1 MRSRVMRVKSRYR
14 QLVVRKPL
22 EHEVSVFAEKIVRG
36 YGGTKADR
44 LKLRLLARDVLRLLK
59 PVMSYRDLY
68 SITGLPES
76 VLCRYVKGSI
86 LPSFEQAVRILAK
99 IALSVDL
106 NYLLKDLVEQE
117 KSPVIDLLRVLKDPY
132 IARLLATIVMLELV
146 GKEITKIV
154 ATAEAVLPIVSLISV
169 EFNAPVV
176 LVKRRS
182 YPGVQYYSTTIMK
195 SPKDIE
201 SLFVDRDLISKKDR
215 LLVVADVVYT
225 GRTLEAVLQ
234 ILEKSKAEV
243 VDVIAVLGLGRH
255 WEERLKPYNV
265 KVLSVVPFEL

>member
-1 MRSRVMRVKSRYR
+1 MRVRARLRK
-14 QLVVRKPL
+14 LVVKKPL
-22 EHEVSVFAEKIVRG
+22 EHEVAAFAEKIVKA

-68 SITGLPES
+68 SLTGLPES

-86 LPSFEQAVRILAK
+86 LPSFEQAVKILAK
-99 IALSVDL
+99 ITLSIDL
-106 NYLLKDLVEQE
+106 NYLLKELVEQE
-117 KSPVIDLLRVLKDPY
+117 KSPVVDLLRVLKDPY
-132 IARLLATIVMLELV
+132 ISKLLAIIVMLELV
-146 GKEITKIV
+146 GKEITRIV
-154 ATAEAVLPIVSLISV
+154 ATAEAVLPIASLLSI
-169 EFNAPVV
+169 EFNAPII
-176 LVKRRS
+176 LVKRKS
-182 YPGVQYYSTTIMK
+182 YPGIQYYSTTIMK

-201 SLFVDRDLISKKDR
+201 SLYIDRDLISKKDK

-234 ILEKSKAEV
+234 ILEKSRAEII
-243 VDVIAVLGLGRH
+243 DVIAILGLGRL

-265 KVLSVVPFEL
+265 KLLSIVPFEI

>member
-1 MRSRVMRVKSRYR
+1 MRVRARLRK
-14 QLVVRKPL
+14 LVVKKPL
-22 EHEVSVFAEKIVRG
+22 EHEVAAFAEKIVKA

-68 SITGLPES
+68 SLTGLPES

-86 LPSFEQAVRILAK
+86 LPSFEQAVKILAK
-99 IALSVDL
+99 ITLSIDL
-106 NYLLKDLVEQE
+106 NYLLKELVEQE
-117 KSPVIDLLRVLKDPY
+117 KSPVVDLLRVLKDPY
-132 IARLLATIVMLELV
+132 ISKLLAIIVMLELV
-146 GKEITKIV
+146 GKEITRIV
-154 ATAEAVLPIVSLISV
+154 ATAEAVLPIASLLSI
-169 EFNAPVV
+169 EFNAPII
-176 LVKRRS
+176 LVKRKS
-182 YPGVQYYSTTIMK
+182 YPGIQYYSTTIMK

-201 SLFVDRDLISKKDR
+201 SLYIDRDLISKKDK

-234 ILEKSKAEV
+234 ILEKSRAEIT
-243 VDVIAVLGLGRH
+243 DVIAILGLGRL

-265 KVLSVVPFEL
+265 KLLSIVPFEI

>member
-1 MRSRVMRVKSRYR
+1 MRVRARLRK
-14 QLVVRKPL
+14 LVVKKPL
-22 EHEVSVFAEKIVRG
+22 EHEVAAFAEKIVKAYSR
-36 YGGTKADR
+36 TKADR

-68 SITGLPES
+68 SLTGLPES

-86 LPSFEQAVRILAK
+86 LPSFEQAVKILAK
-99 IALSVDL
+99 ITLSIDL
-106 NYLLKDLVEQE
+106 NYLLKELVEQE

-132 IARLLATIVMLELV
+132 ISKLLAIIVMLELV

-154 ATAEAVLPIVSLISV
+154 ATAEAVLPIASLLSI
-169 EFNAPVV
+169 EFNAPII
-176 LVKRRS
+176 LVKRKS
-182 YPGVQYYSTTIMK
+182 YPGIQYYSTTIMK

-201 SLFVDRDLISKKDR
+201 SLYIDRDLISKKDK

-234 ILEKSKAEV
+234 ILEKSRAEIT
-243 VDVIAVLGLGRH
+243 DVIAILGLGRL

-265 KVLSVVPFEL
+265 KVLSIVLFEI

>member
-1 MRSRVMRVKSRYR
+1 MRVRARLRK
-14 QLVVRKPL
+14 LVVKKPL
-22 EHEVSVFAEKIVRG
+22 EHEVAAFAEKIVKA
-36 YGGTKADR
+36 YCGTKADR

-68 SITGLPES
+68 SLTGLPES

-86 LPSFEQAVRILAK
+86 LPSFEQAVKILAK
-99 IALSVDL
+99 ITLSIDL
-106 NYLLKDLVEQE
+106 NYLLKELVEQE

-132 IARLLATIVMLELV
+132 ISKLLAIIVMLELV

-154 ATAEAVLPIVSLISV
+154 ATAEAVLPIASLLSI
-169 EFNAPVV
+169 EFNAPII
-176 LVKRRS
+176 LVKRKS
-182 YPGVQYYSTTIMK
+182 YPGIQYYSTTIMK

-201 SLFVDRDLISKKDR
+201 SLYIDRDLISKKDK

-234 ILEKSKAEV
+234 ILEKSRAEIT
-243 VDVIAVLGLGRH
+243 DVIAILGLGRL

-265 KVLSVVPFEL
+265 KVLSTVPFEI

>member
-1 MRSRVMRVKSRYR
+1 MRVRARLRK
-14 QLVVRKPL
+14 LVVKKPL
-22 EHEVSVFAEKIVRG
+22 EHEVAVFAEKIVKA
-36 YGGTKADR
+36 YSGTKADR

-68 SITGLPES
+68 SLTGLPES

-86 LPSFEQAVRILAK
+86 LPSFEQAVKILAK
-99 IALSVDL
+99 ITLSIDL
-106 NYLLKDLVEQE
+106 NYLLKELVEQE

-132 IARLLATIVMLELV
+132 ISKLLAIIVMLELV

-154 ATAEAVLPIVSLISV
+154 ATAEAVLPIASLLSI
-169 EFNAPVV
+169 EFNAPII
-176 LVKRRS
+176 LVKRKS
-182 YPGVQYYSTTIMK
+182 YPGIQYYSTTIMK

-201 SLFVDRDLISKKDR
+201 SLYIDRDLISKKDK

-234 ILEKSKAEV
+234 ILEKSRAEIT
-243 VDVIAVLGLGRH
+243 DVIAILGLGRL

-265 KVLSVVPFEL
+265 IVLSIVPFEI

>member
-1 MRSRVMRVKSRYR
+1 MRVRSKFKK
-14 QLVVRKPL
+14 LVVRKPL
-22 EHEVSVFAEKIVRG
+22 EHEVSVFAEKIIKA

-68 SITGLPES
+68 SLTGLPES
-76 VLCRYVKGSI
+76 VLCRYVRGSI
-86 LPSFEQAVRILAK
+86 LPSFEQAVKLLAK
-99 IALSVDL
+99 VTLSIDL
-106 NYLLKDLVEQE
+106 NYLLKELVEQE

-132 IARLLATIVMLELV
+132 ISKLLAIIVMLELV
-146 GKEITKIV
+146 GREITKIV
-154 ATAEAVLPIVSLISV
+154 ATAEAVLPIVSLLAI
-169 EFNAPVV
+169 EFNAPII
-176 LVKRRS
+176 LVKRKS

-201 SLFVDRDLISKKDR
+201 SLYVDRDLISKKDR

-234 ILEKSKAEV
+234 ILEKSRAEI
-243 VDVIAVLGLGRH
+243 VDVIAILGLGRL

-265 KVLSVVPFEL
+265 KVLSIVPFEI